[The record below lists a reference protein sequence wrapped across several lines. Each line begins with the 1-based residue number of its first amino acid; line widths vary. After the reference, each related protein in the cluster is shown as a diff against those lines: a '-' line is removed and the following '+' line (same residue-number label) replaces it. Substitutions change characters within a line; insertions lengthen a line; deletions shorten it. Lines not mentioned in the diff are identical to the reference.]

1 MKRRGVLS
9 AVVAVALAETWP
21 GQSTA
26 QPATKTT
33 VIGLLDAGERPD
45 EWSAFRQRMRELGYV
60 EGRNVAFIQRY
71 AKGDVDA
78 ASSLAKEL
86 VQQKVAVIVT
96 AGAAAALA
104 AQRATSSIPIV
115 MASGADQV
123 GLGLASSFAKPGGNV
138 TGVSSFTPDLMAK
151 RLELLRE
158 VVPNSSRLGALW
170 HKENISSM
178 ASVREIDGAATKVGV
193 AFQSFGISNAEGLDD
208 AFATMTRQKIDAL
221 IVVNSP
227 LMFLLRTKLAALAL
241 SHRLPA
247 IFGST
252 EYVEAGGLLGY
263 GPSYVELARRAAN
276 YVDRILKGAH
286 PGDLP
291 IELPT
296 TFELAVNAKTARTL
310 GLTVPPTMLAR
321 ANQVV
326 R

>member
-1 MKRRGVLS
+1 MKRRRVLS
-9 AVVAVALAETWP
+9 AVVAVALAQAWSA
-21 GQSTA
+21 QSSA
-26 QPATKTT
+26 QPAKTT

-45 EWSAFRQRMRELGYV
+45 EWTAFGEQMRQLGYV
-60 EGRNVAFIQRY
+60 DGRNVAYVHRA
-71 AKGDVDA
+71 AKGNVEA
-78 ASSLAKEL
+78 ASTLAKEL

-96 AGAAAALA
+96 TGAAAALA
-104 AQRATSSIPIV
+104 AQRATNRIPIV

-158 VVPNSSRLGALW
+158 IVPGSVRLGALW

-178 ASVREIDGAATKVGV
+178 ASVREIDGAAAKLGV
-193 AFQSFGISNAEGLDD
+193 AFQSLGISDAEGLDD
-208 AFATMTRQKIDAL
+208 AFTTMTRQKIDAL

-227 LMFLLRTKLAALAL
+227 LMFLLRAKLAALAL
-241 SHRLPA
+241 KHRLPA

-252 EYVEAGGLLGY
+252 EYVEAGGLIGY

-276 YVDRILKGAH
+276 YVDRILKGAN

-296 TFELAVNAKTARTL
+296 TFELAVNAKTARAL
-310 GLTVPPTMLAR
+310 GLTIPPTMLAR